1 MGGAWSRYALPFLI
15 EKACRSAGI
24 LEERKRCVPRA
35 SGRTL
40 EIGVGT
46 GLNLGLYD
54 RERVTQ
60 LLAIDPSPS
69 VLAKARERIAECHVP
84 VELQEAAAEALPFD
98 AGSFESVVMT
108 YSLCSVDE
116 PLRALREIRRV
127 LRSDG
132 RLLFVEH
139 GLARARSTRAWQRGL
154 TPLWKR
160 VSGNCHLDRDV
171 PAELREAGFRLE
183 ELDESTGDGWSVS
196 GYTYEGIAVLT

>member
-1 MGGAWSRYALPFLI
+1 M
-15 EKACRSAGI
+15 
-24 LEERKRCVPRA
+24 PRA

-69 VLAKARERIAECHVP
+69 ILAKARERIAECHVP
-84 VELQEAAAEALPFD
+84 VELQEASAEALPFD

-171 PAELREAGFRLE
+171 PAELREAGLRVE

-196 GYTYEGIAVLT
+196 GYTYEGIAVPT